1 MLRVLPHTGS
11 AGAAA
16 QIVHVVEDD
25 PSARAATTR
34 FLRVAGHVVRAY
46 GTAAEFVESFSP
58 HTRGCL
64 VLDLN
69 LPGQNGL
76 DLQETL
82 AASPD
87 PLPIVFLTG
96 AAEIRDSVR
105 AMKSGAVD
113 FLTKSADGKQLLD
126 AVERALARDS
136 EDRAR
141 RERRRSLQER
151 YERLTAR
158 EREVFPHLIS
168 GRLNKQI
175 CADLGAAEAT
185 IKIHRHR
192 VLTKMG
198 ADSIADL
205 VRMAA
210 DLEIQTAA
218 SAG

>member
-1 MLRVLPHTGS
+1 MLRVPLNARPGGS
-11 AGAAA
+11 DP
-16 QIVHVVEDD
+16 QVVHVVEDD

-76 DLQETL
+76 DLQQTL

-105 AMKSGAVD
+105 AMKSG
-113 FLTKSADGKQLLD
+113 
-126 AVERALARDS
+126 
-136 EDRAR
+136 
-141 RERRRSLQER
+141 
-151 YERLTAR
+151 
-158 EREVFPHLIS
+158 
-168 GRLNKQI
+168 
-175 CADLGAAEAT
+175 
-185 IKIHRHR
+185 
-192 VLTKMG
+192 
-198 ADSIADL
+198 
-205 VRMAA
+205 
-210 DLEIQTAA
+210 
-218 SAG
+218 